1 MVLGLTQAGQLNY
14 TVEELVRKEHNKAS
28 CADKKHPGSAVV
40 PMTSFLFLVNLVSWT
55 IAHKLLNWKCFT
67 IRLFRHS
74 RKPADPEADDDS
86 CGYQDNYMN
95 PYIAMNVDAPKGDTS
110 EYVTGWK
117 QLSWVGRK
125 RRQVNKYLPRDK
137 ILSRT
142 FGKAVQL
149 GIRSIH

>member
-1 MVLGLTQAGQLNY
+1 MLIKQVT
-14 TVEELVRKEHNKAS
+14 
-28 CADKKHPGSAVV
+28 DKKHPGSAIV

-110 EYVTGWK
+110 EYVTAWK

-125 RRQVNKYLPRDK
+125 RRLVNKYLPRDK

-142 FGKAVQL
+142 FGDAVQL
-149 GIRSIH
+149 GIRSIQ